1 MRKNIGLWGWV
12 RRLFYF
18 QLIVLS
24 LVILVVLAWP
34 RPFLQAAGNYL
45 IVSDDVQAADVVF
58 VLSGS
63 PNERAAEAA
72 RLLRG
77 PLRES
82 RVVCTGELVPELLK
96 TLNLAINEG
105 QLTQMALIQQGID
118 PARTEVYPHGTST
131 WEEAGYIWEYARAR
145 GLRRIAVVTSA
156 FHTRRARWCL
166 ERRRQP
172 GDAELRLHAA
182 APTGYDLDHWWQSE
196 GGLLFVNNEYVKF
209 CHYTLKY

>member
-1 MRKNIGLWGWV
+1 MRKNIGLWGWI

-24 LVILVVLAWP
+24 LVAVLFVVWP
-34 RPFLQAAGNYL
+34 QPFLRAIGNYL
-45 IVSDDVQAADVVF
+45 VVSDDVQPVEVLF
-58 VLSGS
+58 VLSGG
-63 PNERAAEAA
+63 PGERAAEAA

-77 PLRES
+77 PLREC
-82 RVVCTGELVPELLK
+82 RAICTGELVPDLLK
-96 TLNLAINEG
+96 TVNLAINEG

-131 WEEAGYIWEYARAR
+131 WEEAGHIWDYARAK

-156 FHTRRARWCL
+156 LHTRRARWCL
-166 ERRRQP
+166 ERRRQS
-172 GDAELRLHAA
+172 GDAEVAVFA
-182 APTGYDLDHWWQSE
+182 APPTNYDLDRWWQSE

-209 CHYTLKY
+209 CLYTLTY